1 MKHLSKF
8 LPYILAGALFFVGRF
23 TSPDK
28 SKELEKVLEKER
40 KEHQDQISVKEGKIN
55 DLVKA
60 VATIRTLRHQDSL
73 KTSVEL
79 QAKDRV
85 ILKQQKENEK
95 INLSRSSAAELDSLR
110 AGVLALYPIK

>member
-73 KTSVEL
+73 KTSVE
-79 QAKDRV
+79 
-85 ILKQQKENEK
+85 K